1 MSVIA
6 STIGG
11 VVLAAT
17 FTLYPG
23 KKATDARVEAITD
36 RGPIKKLIVRCPVGT
51 AIITYSPVE
60 RLYCTPQLRCMAD
73 METVIARTCR

>member
-1 MSVIA
+1 MSVI
-6 STIGG
+6 STAVGG

-23 KKATDARVEAITD
+23 KNTPDARIEAITD
-36 RGPIKKLIVRCPVGT
+36 RGPIKEMIVRCPVGT

-60 RLYCTPQLRCMAD
+60 RLFCTPQMHCTAD
-73 METVIARTCR
+73 MNSVIARTCR